1 MTDEQKYELTD
12 QYHEF
17 ISNIY
22 RYDNENTKHYDSVP
36 GLLDAM
42 RDVYKDSP
50 SHRHFFLYNSIVK
63 EINRVLRK
71 LEKTNS

>member
-1 MTDEQKYELTD
+1 MTDEKKYELTD
-12 QYHEF
+12 QYYEF

-42 RDVYKDSP
+42 RDVYKDAPSP
-50 SHRHFFLYNSIVK
+50 RKFFLYQSIVK
-63 EINRVLRK
+63 EINKILRK
-71 LEKTNS
+71 LKKTQS